1 MGESYRHG
9 SHTVFA
15 IHLHLVWITKY
26 RKKVLEGAVAYRV
39 RDMIREICQSEDVDI
54 IKGHVSKD
62 HIHLFVSIPPQ
73 VTISRLVQRLKG
85 KTSHKLL
92 NEYPHLRKTYWGR
105 HFWARGYFCC
115 SSGNVTDD
123 VIKQYIEGQ
132 DHVSDDDFKV
142 DGEDE

>member
-1 MGESYRHG
+1 MSGYRHG
-9 SHTVFA
+9 SHTVFS

-39 RDMIREICQSEDVDI
+39 RDMIREICQREDVDI

-62 HIHLFVSIPPQ
+62 HIHPFLSIPPQ
-73 VTISRLVQRLKG
+73 VTISRLVQKMKG

-92 NEYPHLRKTYWGR
+92 TEYPHLRKLFWGR

-115 SSGNVTDD
+115 CSGNVTDD
-123 VIKQYIEGQ
+123 VIKQYIDAQ
-132 DHVSDDDFKV
+132 DISTDENFKI
-142 DGEDE
+142 DGEQE